1 MTRIQLLDEHTSNQ
15 IAAGEV
21 VEKPSSVVKELLENS
36 IDASSKNITIEIED
50 GGITLIRIIDD
61 GVGILN
67 TDVKL
72 AFMPHATSKIKCV
85 EDIFN
90 INTLGFRGEALPSI
104 AAVSKVNLKSK
115 TINDTTGWEVNIEAG
130 NITIDKEVGTN
141 IGTIIEVRD
150 LFYNVPA
157 RRKFLKSPSREAS
170 IINDLV
176 SRIALANPQIS
187 IKLFNN
193 GKKVIHT
200 FGTGEL
206 LDSIRSIYGKTTSD
220 DVLYFENASDTV
232 TIHGYIGKDSLARK
246 SRNNQTIFV
255 NKRYIKNRT
264 ISVAVENAYK
274 SFNTGDKYPFFILF
288 IDIYPEYVDVN
299 VHPTKS
305 EIKFRNEKEV
315 FSTVFK
321 GIHNVLGDFVR
332 SQFSA
337 TTGQFLNNTEFE
349 EDKSQQVSFEK
360 RLQELNEME
369 LKLKN
374 TEELYKT
381 KVDLPLDVKNN
392 FYKEHS
398 ESNTSQTENSI
409 LNENKFDTVYKHSES
424 FPRNHISE
432 KNSNIKGQFEK
443 IVQENNDSDMV
454 PYAGYTKN
462 IAQEAKFPI
471 LDIIGQYN
479 KTYIIAQ
486 KEGTLYLID
495 QHAAHERL
503 LFEKYLK
510 SIEEHTLVVQPLIVP
525 VVLELSLNDYGY
537 YEENKDIFT
546 MAGFKVEDFGMS
558 SVKLSEVPYFIG
570 KIDAKEFFIKILD
583 NLKNLGS
590 GKTIEVKY
598 NKIANLACKAA
609 VKANDLLSED
619 EMKKLLYDLR
629 FLDDPF
635 HCPHGRPTI
644 IKFSNYDIDK
654 MFKRIV

>member
-36 IDASSKNITIEIED
+36 IDANSKNITIEIEE
-50 GGITLIRIIDD
+50 GGIGLIRIIDD

-67 TDVKL
+67 DDVKL
-72 AFMPHATSKIKCV
+72 AFMPHATSKIKNV
-85 EDIFN
+85 EDIFS

-115 TINDTTGWEVNIEAG
+115 TKEDTTGWEVNIEGG
-130 NITIDKEVGTN
+130 NITVDKEVGTN

-170 IINDLV
+170 IISDLV
-176 SRIALANPQIS
+176 SRIALANPQIA

-206 LDSIRSIYGKTTSD
+206 LDSIRSIYGKNTSD

-321 GIHNVLGDFVR
+321 GIHNVLGEFVR

-337 TTGQFLNNTEFE
+337 TTENFLSNTDLEENN
-349 EDKSQQVSFEK
+349 SQQVSFEK

-381 KVDLPLDVKNN
+381 KVDIPLELKNN
-392 FYKEHS
+392 EIQTQDKDKKSINNDKEF
-398 ESNTSQTENSI
+398 NT
-409 LNENKFDTVYKHSES
+409 LYKHSES
-424 FPRNHISE
+424 FSNNYPSE
-432 KNSNIKGQFEK
+432 KILNIKDEFSQSVKEDD
-443 IVQENNDSDMV
+443 IV
-454 PYAGYTKN
+454 PYAGYSRN
-462 IAQEAKFPI
+462 DIVEAKFPL

-525 VVLELSLNDYGY
+525 AVLELSLNDYGY

-546 MAGFKVEDFGMS
+546 AAGFKVEDFGMS

-570 KIDAKEFFIKILD
+570 KIDAKDFFIKILD

-609 VKANDLLSED
+609 VKANDALSDE

-644 IKFSNYDIDK
+644 IKFSSYDIDK